1 MLDYEERKQ
10 ARIDRL
16 SDLANKNRKLSNQ
29 KASTAHKML
38 DVIPMGQPILVGHH
52 SEQRDRNYRNRIDN
66 TFRKA
71 CELDKKADYYEQ
83 KAEAAINNN
92 NISSDDPEAIT
103 KLKAELEQAEGLQSK
118 MRAFNK
124 CLRSKDNDGMLAL
137 GFSQSQIAKLSEPD
151 FCGRLGFP
159 DYALTNN
166 NSKIRRIKSRI
177 EYLEKLRGQTSK
189 EVVIGEIKILDNI
202 ELNRIQII
210 FPDKPDDEI
219 RGLLKRQGFRWCP
232 SEGAWQRQR
241 SNSAIYAAR
250 VIMDKLKAD
259 N

>member
-10 ARIDRL
+10 ARIDRYIE
-16 SDLANKNRKLSNQ
+16 LAGKNRELSNQ
-29 KASTAHKML
+29 KADTANKML
-38 DVIPMGQPILVGHH
+38 DVIPMGQPILIGHH
-52 SEQRDRNYRNRIDN
+52 SEKRDRNYRNRIDS

-71 CELDKKADYYEQ
+71 CELGNKADYYEQ
-83 KAEAAINNN
+83 KAAAASNNTS
-92 NISSDDPEAIT
+92 ISSDDPEAIA
-103 KLKAELEQAEGLQSK
+103 KLKAELEKAEGLQNK

-124 CLRSKDNDGMLAL
+124 CLRAKDNDGMLAL
-137 GFSQSQIAKLSEPD
+137 GFSQLQIEKLSKPD

-189 EVVIGEIKILDNI
+189 EVAVGDVKILDNI
-202 ELNRIQII
+202 ELNRVQII
-210 FPDKPDDEI
+210 FPGKPDIET
-219 RGLLKRQGFRWCP
+219 RELLKSQGFRWCP

-241 SNSAIYAAR
+241 SNSAIYATR
-250 VIMDKLKAD
+250 VIMDKLKC
-259 N
+259 